1 MDSRDRTTRDAV
13 AEIAQLLAI
22 AYQRCRRARRIEVA
36 AKDAPE
42 SFDGELDN
50 PHPEKLHVRELTQEE
65 DAPGADRNASRDERA
80 RAARRVAAT
89 E

>member
-22 AYQRCRRARRIEVA
+22 AYQRYGRARRIETA

-42 SFDGELDN
+42 SVNRELDN
-50 PHPEKLHVRELTQEE
+50 PRPESPHVREV
-65 DAPGADRNASRDERA
+65 DA
-80 RAARRVAAT
+80 
-89 E
+89 